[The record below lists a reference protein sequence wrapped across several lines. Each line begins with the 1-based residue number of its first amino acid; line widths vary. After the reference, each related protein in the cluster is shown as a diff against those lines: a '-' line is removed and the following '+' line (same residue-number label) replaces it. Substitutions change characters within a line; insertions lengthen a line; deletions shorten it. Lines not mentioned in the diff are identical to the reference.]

1 MKTTMKKISILKTV
15 WAVIFLLPSVFLPAQ
30 KTNPQKPV
38 AKPAPQATILPDT
51 IKVPKFTVRFGPYT
65 ATSPAPLEDIKKV
78 LGVGISVTD
87 QRGQKWTPLAWRFI
101 WNRQEQSNDIRTGKQ
116 KTIVTYNAVE
126 IDSTGVIPVSWQKEM
141 TEFLQKG
148 EELMIERIIIE
159 HPGSK
164 RKMMA
169 PDLKIR
175 VI

>member
-1 MKTTMKKISILKTV
+1 MKNISILKMV
-15 WAVIFLLPSVFLPAQ
+15 WAVIFLLPALFLQAQ
-30 KTNPQKPV
+30 KTTPQKP
-38 AKPAPQATILPDT
+38 APKPATPVILPDT

-65 ATSPAPLEDIKKV
+65 AVSPAPLEDVKKV
-78 LGVGISVTD
+78 LGVGITVTD

-116 KTIVTYNAVE
+116 KTIVSYNAVE
-126 IDSTGVIPVSWQKEM
+126 IDSTGVLPLSWQKEM